1 MTRYNKLL
9 IKFLSKSQDYS
20 FSELRTLLK
29 RFGYTEIKTGKTSGA
44 RVAFYHK
51 EKKHIIRIHKP
62 NPQANLKKYQM
73 DLIEEELKR
82 QDII

>member
-1 MTRYNKLL
+1 MTKHDKLL
-9 IKFLSKSQDYS
+9 IKFISKSQDFS
-20 FSELRTLLK
+20 FKELRTLLK
-29 RFGYTEIKTGKTSGA
+29 RFGYTEIKTGKTSGS

-62 NPQANLKKYQM
+62 HPQDNLKKYQL
-73 DLIEEELKR
+73 DLIEEELKK